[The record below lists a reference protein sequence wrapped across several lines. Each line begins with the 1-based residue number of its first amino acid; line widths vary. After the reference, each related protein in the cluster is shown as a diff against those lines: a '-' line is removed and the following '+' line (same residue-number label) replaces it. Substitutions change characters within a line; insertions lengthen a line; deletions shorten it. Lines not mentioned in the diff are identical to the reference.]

1 MERSDIPIVKIL
13 IHADVLIHLFKADK
27 ISILNELYPRRVFM
41 LDMVLSELKE
51 NRTIR
56 NSIDSILLF
65 SGIQELPFPITSNP
79 SLFREFLALK
89 KERKG
94 EGESACLV
102 YCKHYSDIIASSNTK
117 DIKPY
122 CEHHGMA
129 YWTTLDIFFVA
140 VSKGLLTDSKANQL
154 IAKITHNQD
163 GHLCCTSIIEQHR
176 RKHFDPVKISW

>member
-1 MERSDIPIVKIL
+1 MERSDTSIVKIL
-13 IHADVLIHLFKADK
+13 IDADVLIHLFKADK

-65 SGIQELPFPITSNP
+65 SGIQELPFPTTSNP

-89 KERKG
+89 KEIKG

-117 DIKPY
+117 DIRPY
-122 CEHHGMA
+122 CENHGMA
-129 YWTTLDIFFVA
+129 YLTTLDIFCVA
-140 VSKGLLTDSKANQL
+140 VAKGLITDIEVNTL
-154 IAKITHNQD
+154 IKKITTNNES
-163 GHLCCTSIIEQHR
+163 HLCCSSIEEHR
-176 RKHFDPVKISW
+176 MKHFDSLKANY